1 MVRLEALDD
10 PLEGSKPA
18 GDYRVDWHVASLR
31 LFSPI
36 DKKGKKI
43 EIKINFKQNAI
54 PLKKRFYFLKGKC
67 LHLRYALYTKA

>member
-18 GDYRVDWHVASLR
+18 GDYRVDWHVASLW

-36 DKKGKKI
+36 DKKGKKN
-43 EIKINFKQNAI
+43 KINFKLNTI
-54 PLKKRFYFLKGKC
+54 P
-67 LHLRYALYTKA
+67 